1 MPLNPRSWETDPKKI
16 LVAVRSL
23 KNFSARG
30 LEEPTV
36 HQRYVKFGVPLDLFN
51 LRCEHRL
58 CTSLSALFLSR
69 SRFNINPSLEH
80 PDLYGI
86 KTPATG
92 NGVPEPKDP
101 LFIHG
106 ELYSDGL
113 PFMIKDCLTWCSL
126 SLSLSPLHESG
137 CPLCICFYSSV
148 AERRKQST
156 SVSVL
161 VRALQ
166 GGKTHPGRDQ
176 SSICVHSLTSLER
189 DVACCHGA
197 HGLAVNSVVPITPV
211 NLMAP
216 YTISSWRWYLQ
227 THLPPKGITKT
238 THTGV

>member
-58 CTSLSALFLSR
+58 CR
-69 SRFNINPSLEH
+69 E
-80 PDLYGI
+80 G
-86 KTPATG
+86 
-92 NGVPEPKDP
+92 
-101 LFIHG
+101 
-106 ELYSDGL
+106 
-113 PFMIKDCLTWCSL
+113 
-126 SLSLSPLHESG
+126 
-137 CPLCICFYSSV
+137 
-148 AERRKQST
+148 RRKQST

>member
-1 MPLNPRSWETDPKKI
+1 
-16 LVAVRSL
+16 VAVRSL

-113 PFMIKDCLTWCSL
+113 PFMIKDCLT
-126 SLSLSPLHESG
+126 
-137 CPLCICFYSSV
+137 
-148 AERRKQST
+148 
-156 SVSVL
+156 
-161 VRALQ
+161 
-166 GGKTHPGRDQ
+166 
-176 SSICVHSLTSLER
+176 
-189 DVACCHGA
+189 
-197 HGLAVNSVVPITPV
+197 
-211 NLMAP
+211 
-216 YTISSWRWYLQ
+216 
-227 THLPPKGITKT
+227 
-238 THTGV
+238 